1 MELIKFVHHYEKNI
15 EENRLAELEDD
26 QCCKNGAPRPKVWSK
41 MLRSAA
47 KGYSNKMFQLFETE
61 FYGCM
66 GVRLKEVSSR
76 DGVYI
81 YQAIE
86 DGRQSVHK
94 IEYNSTSLNIN
105 CSCESF
111 ESLRILCCHALTVFD
126 MNNITTLATQYILK
140 RWTKEAKKG
149 IVVSNNTCGGTSENS
164 KSARVLRLSELMHE
178 GNSVYD
184 IASLTCSGTEIVK
197 DLLKEAMKSLEKD
210 KDTIYVL
217 ENLKKLGDQ
226 SNSGIPSNEI
236 LVLNPPSAKTKGMKN
251 ARIKDVREINQWKKR
266 TKAEIF
272 IDAEQESQENNDP
285 KAPNHVSTSNH
296 QFGILNTSFYNQGI
310 LSWPFGHPNPFFS
323 YGQIPFSNQNS
334 TYSTTSLNLAPTTTL
349 TTNTTLRQQPQ

>member
-266 TKAEIF
+266 TK
-272 IDAEQESQENNDP
+272 EQESQENNDP

-323 YGQIPFSNQNS
+323 YGQIPFSNQVCVCV
-334 TYSTTSLNLAPTTTL
+334 YIYIYLYLKFLYIPTF
-349 TTNTTLRQQPQ
+349 